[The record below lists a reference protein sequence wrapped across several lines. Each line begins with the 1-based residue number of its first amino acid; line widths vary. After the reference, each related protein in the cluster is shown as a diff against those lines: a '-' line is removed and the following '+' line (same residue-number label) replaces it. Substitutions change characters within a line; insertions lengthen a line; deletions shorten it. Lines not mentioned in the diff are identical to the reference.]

1 MARKLEGG
9 HSPSMKPDHEKS
21 GVAAG
26 LAVVVAEVVIAAAGD
41 DLAVVA
47 VEEAIK
53 SPSRQSDPPFS
64 RRLAG
69 KGECFSPWAT
79 VRF

>member
-1 MARKLEGG
+1 
-9 HSPSMKPDHEKS
+9 
-21 GVAAG
+21 
-26 LAVVVAEVVIAAAGD
+26 VVAEVVIAAAGD